1 MTDTAAVDRLAETR
15 AFNAEL
21 ERLLATQPPVHTL
34 EPEVS
39 RRARI
44 EGTGVFPAPELLPQG
59 QDRIIPGP
67 GGRIDLRSFT
77 PETVD
82 GVYLHVHGGGWVL
95 GSSRQQDVRLW
106 SLAQEANVAVVS
118 VDYRLAPEHPY
129 PAGPDDCEAA
139 ALWLLDSARAEFG
152 TERLAIGGES
162 AGAHLAAVTLLRLR
176 DRHGITGAFRAANLV
191 YGAFDLTMTPSS
203 RLWGDHNLVL
213 STPIIA
219 WFADCYLG
227 TMDAEA
233 RRAPDVSPLYADL
246 DAMPPALFSVGTLDP
261 LVDDSL
267 FMEAR
272 WRQAGNAAELRLYDE
287 GVHAFSYFPISL
299 AAEANADQAA
309 FVKAAVAAP

>member
-1 MTDTAAVDRLAETR
+1 MTDTVADQLAETR

-44 EGTGVFPAPELLPQG
+44 EGTGIFPAPELVAEG
-59 QDRIIPGP
+59 QDRIVPGP
-67 GGRIDLRSFT
+67 GGRIDLRTFT
-77 PETVD
+77 PETVN

-106 SLAQEANVAVVS
+106 SMAQEAGVAVVS

-139 ALWLLDSARAEFG
+139 ALWLLDQARAEFG
-152 TERLAIGGES
+152 TDRLTIGGES
-162 AGAHLAAVTLLRLR
+162 AGAHLAVVTLLRLR
-176 DRHGITGAFRAANLV
+176 DRHGITGAFRGANLA
-191 YGAFDLTMTPSS
+191 YGAYDLTMTPSS
-203 RLWGDHNLVL
+203 RLWGERNLVL

-219 WFADCYLG
+219 WFVDCFLG
-227 TMDAEA
+227 AMDAEA

-246 DAMPPALFSVGTLDP
+246 AGLPPAHFSVGTLDP
-261 LVDDSL
+261 LVDDTL
-267 FMEAR
+267 FLEAR
-272 WRQAGNAAELRLYDE
+272 WRLAGNATELAVYDE
-287 GVHAFSYFPISL
+287 GVHAFNYFPIRL
-299 AAEANADQAA
+299 AAGANDAQTA
-309 FVKAAVAAP
+309 FVRRAVAS